1 MTYNEKSI
9 DYACN
14 TACKDCLSTT
24 CDKESIFYCKYAYSI
39 YKAHLAGIRSVQDEL
54 CKMKNCANCKY
65 GSSNGCK
72 LGSKNYWCNRDK
84 WELKE

>member
-24 CDKESIFYCKYAYSI
+24 CDKESIYTVSMLTVYI
-39 YKAHLAGIRSVQDEL
+39 RHTLQVLGLYKMSYV
-54 CKMKNCANCKY
+54 K
-65 GSSNGCK
+65 
-72 LGSKNYWCNRDK
+72 
-84 WELKE
+84 